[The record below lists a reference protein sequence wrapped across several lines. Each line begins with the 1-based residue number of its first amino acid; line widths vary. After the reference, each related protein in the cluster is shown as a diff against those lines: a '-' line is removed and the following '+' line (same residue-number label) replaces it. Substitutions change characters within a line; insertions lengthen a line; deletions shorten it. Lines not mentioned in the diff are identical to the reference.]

1 MAEPVRRILSGAGKK
16 KPILEYLPENFE
28 FLEDNK
34 VYTSGKDGTLYSGIP
49 VGETFLEY
57 ERISVKLFADPNQ
70 IYFIGVVLDKATDT
84 EAM

>member
-1 MAEPVRRILSGAGKK
+1 MSC
-16 KPILEYLPENFE
+16 
-28 FLEDNK
+28 
-34 VYTSGKDGTLYSGIP
+34 IP
-49 VGETFLEY
+49 VGETFLEN